1 MRTALVLV
9 IDGDLLLQAKLREK
23 LQHGS
28 NTWDSLLR
36 EANAG
41 SYHVLPSFDTRETS
55 TAYRI
60 AAGMLRK
67 RWYLSIVWFE
77 MDWKEMDLEVLI

>member
-1 MRTALVLV
+1 MLLVRTALVLV
-9 IDGDLLLQAKLREK
+9 IDGDLLLQAKLRAR

-28 NTWDSLLR
+28 SAWSALLR

-41 SYHVLPSFDTRETS
+41 AYHVLPSFDTRETT

-60 AAGMLRK
+60 AAGEPPL
-67 RWYLSIVWFE
+67 
-77 MDWKEMDLEVLI
+77 